1 MAKEQADPR
10 NLVYTSSELATN
22 HVRLAEK
29 IQAEPGVTWNIPGID
44 RKVIPMR
51 GGDVTLICARPG
63 MGKTTLMAYLA
74 REEAKRIVARG
85 TESTETVVYA
95 TWEGTVDAIYAAIVA
110 ASGGYSSTD
119 YYWGRVA
126 LDDIKRN
133 VVQRGA
139 MPIMM
144 MGFSTIPRGRAPLMT
159 LDVLLKGIESI
170 QEDFG
175 MRPTLVCLDYLQL
188 IPSPSAERRVDQVSD
203 AIVGA
208 KMLGM
213 QIDVPFVLGAQA
225 SREVDNYQ
233 IKLPMMR
240 DVQWSSQA
248 EQHADKLF
256 GLWRPALTE
265 STNVQGEAP
274 LIRVEGH
281 TYPATGELLIVRM
294 LKQRGD
300 DGRHTWAL
308 HLEPQLLR
316 LAELETRVIDG
327 YSGN

>member
-1 MAKEQADPR
+1 MAQSRGEAR
-10 NLVYTSSELATN
+10 NLVYTSAELAAN

-29 IQAEPGVTWNIPGID
+29 IKSEPGITWNIPDID
-44 RKVIPMR
+44 QRVIPMR

-74 REEAKRIVARG
+74 REEAKRIVDRG
-85 TESTETVVYA
+85 TRDSEVVIYA

-110 ASGGYSSTD
+110 ATGGYSSTD
-119 YYWGRVA
+119 YYWGRVPIE
-126 LDDIKRN
+126 DITRN
-133 VVQRGA
+133 MVQRGV

-144 MGFSTIPRGRAPLMT
+144 MGFSTIPRGKAPVMT
-159 LDVLLKGIESI
+159 LDVLLKGIESV

-175 MRPTLVCLDYLQL
+175 LRPTLVCLDYLQL
-188 IPSPSAERRVDQVSD
+188 IPCPGSSTRVDQVSD

-225 SREVDNYQ
+225 SRDVDNYQ
-233 IKLPMMR
+233 IKLPSMR

-265 STNVQGEAP
+265 SANAQGEEP
-274 LIRVEGH
+274 LIKVEGH
-281 TYPATGELLIVRM
+281 AYPAKKELLIIRM

-308 HLEPQLLR
+308 HLEPQLLK
-316 LAELETRVIDG
+316 LTELELRAID
-327 YSGN
+327 NDF